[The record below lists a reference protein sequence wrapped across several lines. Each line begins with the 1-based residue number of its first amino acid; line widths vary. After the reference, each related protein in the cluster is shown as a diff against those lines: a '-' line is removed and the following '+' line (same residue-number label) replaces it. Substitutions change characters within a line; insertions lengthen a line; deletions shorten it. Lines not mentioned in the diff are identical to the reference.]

1 MSFENQGRELRAFL
15 GEIAREAGEIALRHF
30 GRVRME
36 AKGAS
41 VVSEA
46 DRAVERHLVSRIR
59 SRFPGDYILAEESG
73 VNGSARPGS
82 ATRWWSI
89 DPIDG
94 TGPYLSRLP
103 FWSVSVACL
112 RGPRVEGAAV
122 HMAALGEMFTAVE
135 GEKALRNGEPLD
147 ALPPDPPGPH
157 SFLFV
162 PCREVRGLGIA
173 FAGMRLSLAAA
184 SVALAYTAMGSA
196 FGAVLEP
203 NCAYDF
209 APAAFI
215 LECAGGA
222 VRYLSGKEVNYAELA
237 DGRLAPEPVVAAPAA
252 QVGWLRGQVSWG

>member
-1 MSFENQGRELRAFL
+1 MVSENPKEELRRFL
-15 GEIAREAGEIALRHF
+15 GEIAREAGDLAMSFF

-36 AKGAS
+36 AKGES

-59 SRFPGDYILAEESG
+59 SRYPGDYILAEESG

-82 ATRWWSI
+82 ATRWWTI

-122 HMAALGEMFTAVE
+122 NMAALGEMLTAVE
-135 GEKALRNGEPLD
+135 GEEALRNGGPLAPLD
-147 ALPPDPPGPH
+147 PEPPGPH
-157 SFLFV
+157 AYLFV
-162 PCREVRGLGIA
+162 PCREVEGLRIGYE
-173 FAGMRLSLAAA
+173 GRRLSLAAA
-184 SVALAYTAMGSA
+184 SVALAYTALGSA
-196 FGAVLEP
+196 CGTVLEP

-215 LECAGGA
+215 LERAGGK
-222 VRYLSGKEVNYAELA
+222 VGYPSGKKVDYAELA

-252 QVGWLRGQVSWG
+252 QWDRLRKLVRWG

>member
-1 MSFENQGRELRAFL
+1 MSLENQKGELRGFL
-15 GEIAREAGEIALRHF
+15 GEIVREAGELALSHF

-41 VVSEA
+41 IVSEA

-59 SRFPGDYILAEESG
+59 SRFPADYILAEESG
-73 VNGSARPGS
+73 VNGSARPGP
-82 ATRWWSI
+82 ATRWWTI

-122 HMAALGEMFTAVE
+122 NMAALGEMFTAVE
-135 GEKALRNGEPLD
+135 GEASLRNDAPLD
-147 ALPPDPPGPH
+147 PLCSDPPGPH
-157 SFLFV
+157 AYLFV
-162 PCREVRGLGIA
+162 PCRNIERLCISY
-173 FAGMRLSLAAA
+173 AGRRLSLAAA
-184 SVALAYTAMGSA
+184 SVALAYTALGSA
-196 FGAVLEP
+196 FGTVLEP

-215 LECAGGA
+215 LERAGGM
-222 VRYLSGKEVNYAELA
+222 VRYLSGKEVDYAELA
-237 DGRLAPEPVVAAPAA
+237 DGRLSPEPVVAAPAA
-252 QVGWLRGQVSWG
+252 LLDGLRKLVQWN